1 MLITVLIPD
10 HSRVSPNAQ
19 ARSRSVYII
28 LSRTPRA
35 HASRSCVCV
44 CVCVCGCVFYVPQ
57 VLRGQHGLATARG
70 GANLG
75 LWRSSQRSLCAA
87 SLLHCDEA
95 KSRVLQVRRA
105 LSKRLAKMTKYVT
118 KNFTKSFW
126 KLVISEIYRLYSSLT
141 NLYPSD
147 NKNLFCTCQL
157 FLISS
162 LFDYITK
169 TFIKCLK
176 HT

>member
-35 HASRSCVCV
+35 HLAVVRVCV
-44 CVCVCGCVFYVPQ
+44 CVWMVFYVPQ

-95 KSRVLQVRRA
+95 KS
-105 LSKRLAKMTKYVT
+105 
-118 KNFTKSFW
+118 
-126 KLVISEIYRLYSSLT
+126 
-141 NLYPSD
+141 
-147 NKNLFCTCQL
+147 
-157 FLISS
+157 
-162 LFDYITK
+162 
-169 TFIKCLK
+169 
-176 HT
+176 